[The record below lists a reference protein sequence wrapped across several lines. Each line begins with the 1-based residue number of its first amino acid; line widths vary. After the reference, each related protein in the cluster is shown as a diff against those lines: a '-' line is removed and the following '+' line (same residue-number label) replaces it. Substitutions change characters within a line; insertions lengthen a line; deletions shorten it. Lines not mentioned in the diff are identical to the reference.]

1 MSRSLASVLFLLVA
15 SASLVAQGGLGDCDL
30 SVRILTSNERG
41 VESPIQVQLLGE
53 QGVLATASITGADS
67 AHFRVASGK
76 TYRLSVSGT
85 SIEPITTSYFEV
97 TALEGTHIESV
108 YVKLNKQ
115 NSTEDSAGAATVS
128 VSEMNIPKNASSEMK
143 RGMDAYSKGD
153 MESAAGHFQKAIAE
167 YPQYARA
174 YDMLG
179 AIAMKGSDRVKAR
192 ELFGKSIQA
201 DGGFV
206 PAYLDLAR
214 MDLQEHNYSKSE
226 SLLEKAISLNSSM
239 PDAIALLATTEFANG
254 EFDKAL
260 ADVQR
265 THALRN
271 HEQFAEVHIMAG
283 KVLRM
288 QNHPDEAIVQFQL
301 FLKEKPES
309 PEGESVRKALA
320 SLQARQKP

>member
-1 MSRSLASVLFLLVA
+1 MTRCVASVLFLLLA
-15 SASLVAQGGLGDCDL
+15 STSLLAQAGRGDCDL

-41 VESPIQVQLLGE
+41 VESPIQVQLLGDD
-53 QGVLATASITGADS
+53 GVLAATQVTGADF
-67 AHFRVASGK
+67 AHFRVASGR

-85 SIEPITTSYFEV
+85 SIEPVTTSYFDI
-97 TALEGTHIESV
+97 TPLEETHIENV

-115 NSTEDSAGAATVS
+115 NSAADSAGTATVS

-143 RGMDAYSKGD
+143 RGMDAYAKGD
-153 MESAAGHFQKAIAE
+153 MENAARHFQKAIAE

-179 AIAMKGSDRVKAR
+179 AIAMKGSDRIKAR
-192 ELFGKSIQA
+192 EMFAKSIQA
-201 DGGFV
+201 DGAFV

-214 MDLQEHNYSKSE
+214 MDLQERSYSRSE
-226 SLLEKAISLNSSM
+226 SLLEKAISVNSSL
-239 PDAIALLATTEFANG
+239 PDAIALLATAEFANG
-254 EFDKAL
+254 EYDKAL
-260 ADVQR
+260 ADVRR

-288 QNHPDEAIVQFQL
+288 QDHPDEAITQFQL

-309 PEGESVRKALA
+309 PEGESVRQALA
-320 SLQARQKP
+320 SLKTRRKP

>member
-1 MSRSLASVLFLLVA
+1 MFRSVASVLFLLVA
-15 SASLVAQGGLGDCDL
+15 SAPLLAQGGRGDCDL
-30 SVRILTSNERG
+30 SVRILTSNERS

-53 QGVLATASITGADS
+53 QGVLASTQITGADS

-76 TYRLSVSGT
+76 SYRLSLSGT
-85 SIEPITTSYFEV
+85 SIEPITTSYFEI
-97 TALEGTHIESV
+97 TPLEETHIERV

-115 NSTEDSAGAATVS
+115 NPAADSTGAATVS
-128 VSEMNIPKNASSEMK
+128 VSEMNIPKNANSEMRK
-143 RGMDAYSKGD
+143 GMDAYSKGD

-167 YPQYARA
+167 YPHYARA

-179 AIAMKGSDRVKAR
+179 AIAMKRSDPVAAR
-192 ELFGKSIQA
+192 GLFEKSIQA
-201 DGGFV
+201 DGAFV

-214 MDLQEHNYSKSE
+214 MDLQERNYSRSE
-226 SLLEKAISLNSSM
+226 SLLEKAISVNSSI

-271 HEQFAEVHIMAG
+271 HEKFAEVHIMAG
-283 KVLRM
+283 KVLTMR
-288 QNHPDEAIVQFQL
+288 NHPDEAIVQFQL

-309 PEGESVRKALA
+309 PEGGSVRKALR

>member
-1 MSRSLASVLFLLVA
+1 MTRSVASVLFLLVA
-15 SASLVAQGGLGDCDL
+15 SASLVAQGGRGDCDL
-30 SVRILTSNERG
+30 TVRILTSNERG

-53 QGVLATASITGADS
+53 DGVLASTQIVGADS
-67 AHFRVASGK
+67 AHFRVASGA

-85 SIEPITTSYFEV
+85 SIEPVTTSSFQV
-97 TALEGTHIESV
+97 TALEETHIENV
-108 YVKLNKQ
+108 YVKFNKQ
-115 NSTEDSAGAATVS
+115 NSAADSSGTATVS
-128 VSEMNIPKNASSEMK
+128 VSEMNIPKNARSEMR
-143 RGMDAYSKGD
+143 RGMDAFSKGD
-153 MESAAGHFQKAIAE
+153 MQSAAGHFQKAIAE
-167 YPQYARA
+167 YPQYARG

-179 AIAMKGSDRVKAR
+179 AIAMKGSERVKAR

-201 DGGFV
+201 DGSFV

-214 MDLQEHNYSKSE
+214 MDLQERNYSASE
-226 SLLEKAISLNSSM
+226 SLLEKAISVNSSI
-239 PDAIALLATTEFANG
+239 PDAIALLATTEFANA

-271 HEQFAEVHIMAG
+271 HERFAEVHVMAG
-283 KVLRM
+283 KVLSM

-301 FLKEKPES
+301 FLKEKPDS

-320 SLQARQKP
+320 SLQARQKH